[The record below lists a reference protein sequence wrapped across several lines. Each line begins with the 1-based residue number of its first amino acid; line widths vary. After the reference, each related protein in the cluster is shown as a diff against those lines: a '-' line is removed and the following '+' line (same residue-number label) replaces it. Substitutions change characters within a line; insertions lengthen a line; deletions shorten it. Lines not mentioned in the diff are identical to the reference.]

1 MRTFVQIGLTIFIV
15 VGLGA
20 ATHEAGTTVA
30 IPSEPGAPQ
39 AASQTVSSYP
49 SDIDPASRNRLPVVK
64 REDLDDLGK
73 TLFDKTTADVKS
85 GRSLAGFQGPNGI
98 TLHSPRIAEVDQ
110 RKNDYLRFESRL
122 GRRHYEVAIL
132 VTARELTHQFEWAAH
147 EPAALKAG
155 VEPAVIDI
163 IKNKRSLVG
172 LQPKDAALIQ
182 LGREVIGLRSVQS
195 ATLAEALKL
204 FGRQD
209 LVDAVSVMGHYA
221 GIAILLDAFNQ
232 QLGPGQKPM
241 LPPL

>member
-1 MRTFVQIGLTIFIV
+1 MRTSVQIGLTIFLV

-30 IPSEPGAPQ
+30 IPPNRGARGLPDRFVLPERYRSGVAQPSAGGQ
-39 AASQTVSSYP
+39 ARGSRRSGQ
-49 SDIDPASRNRLPVVK
+49 DPLRQDHGG
-64 REDLDDLGK
+64 REI
-73 TLFDKTTADVKS
+73 
-85 GRSLAGFQGPNGI
+85 RSVLAGFQGPNGI
-98 TLHSPRIAEVDQ
+98 TLHSPRIAEIDQ

-132 VTARELTHQFEWAAH
+132 VTARELNHQFEWAAH

-163 IKNKRSLVG
+163 IKYKRPLVG

-182 LGREVIGLRSVQS
+182 LGREVIGLRSVQP

-209 LVDAVSVMGHYA
+209 LVDAVSVMAHYA

-232 QLGPGQKPM
+232 QLAPGQKPL

>member
-1 MRTFVQIGLTIFIV
+1 MRTSVRIGLTLFLV

-20 ATHEAGTTVA
+20 ATHEAGTA
-30 IPSEPGAPQ
+30 LAKPSQSGAQPGAPP
-39 AASQTVSSYP
+39 AVSSYP
-49 SDIDPASRNRLPVVK
+49 SDIDPVSRNRLPVVK

-85 GRSLAGFQGPNGI
+85 GRSLVGFQGPNGI
-98 TLHSPRIAEVDQ
+98 TLHSARVAESDQ

-132 VTARELTHQFEWAAH
+132 VTARELNHQFEWAAH
-147 EPAALKAG
+147 EPAALAAG

-163 IKNKRSLVG
+163 IKYRRPLVG

-182 LGREVIGLRSVQS
+182 LGREVLGRRAAQP

-232 QLGPGQKPM
+232 QLAPGQKPL

>member
-1 MRTFVQIGLTIFIV
+1 MRTSVRIGLTFSLV

-20 ATHEAGTTVA
+20 AAQEAGTA
-30 IPSEPGAPQ
+30 LARPPQSGAQPGAP
-39 AASQTVSSYP
+39 AAASYP

-64 REDLDDLGK
+64 REELDDLGK

-85 GRSLAGFQGPNGI
+85 GRSLVGFQGPNGI
-98 TLHSPRIAEVDQ
+98 TLHSPRVAESDQ

-132 VTARELTHQFEWAAH
+132 VTARELNHQFEWAAH
-147 EPAALKAG
+147 EPAALAAG

-163 IKNKRSLVG
+163 IKYKRPLVG

-182 LGREVIGLRSVQS
+182 LGREVFARRAAQP

-204 FGRQD
+204 FGPQD

-232 QLGPGQKPM
+232 QLAPGQKPL

>member
-1 MRTFVQIGLTIFIV
+1 MRTSAQIGLTIFIV

-30 IPSEPGAPQ
+30 TPLEPGARQ
-39 AASQTVSSYP
+39 APAQAVPSYP
-49 SDIDPASRNRLPVVK
+49 SDIDPASRNRLPIAK

-73 TLFDKTTADVKS
+73 TLFDKTTEDVKS

-163 IKNKRSLVG
+163 IKNKRPLVG

-209 LVDAVSVMGHYA
+209 LVDAVSVMAHYA

-232 QLGPGQKPM
+232 QLAPGQKPM